1 MWAQAGGEARG
12 AEGAPGGGWAV
23 KGEGVRAENIPG
35 GELCGCERSSMAEDG
50 ARAEPLKKS
59 ENSRSP
65 DLEAFC
71 FSFKITGGK

>member
-23 KGEGVRAENIPG
+23 KGEGVRAENIAG
-35 GELCGCERSSMAEDG
+35 GELCGCKRSSMAEDR
-50 ARAEPLKKS
+50 ACAEPLKKS

-65 DLEAFC
+65 DFRGLLF
-71 FSFKITGGK
+71 FF